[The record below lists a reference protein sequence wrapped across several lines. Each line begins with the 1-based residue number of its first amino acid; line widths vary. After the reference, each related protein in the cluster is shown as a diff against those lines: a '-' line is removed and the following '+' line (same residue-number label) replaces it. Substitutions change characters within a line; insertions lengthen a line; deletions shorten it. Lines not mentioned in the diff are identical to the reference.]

1 MNCVILRLNKT
12 AGAGGKLKYEWSELS
27 DNLKEISSPGTGS
40 APMAVIVDDGKD
52 YDKILKN
59 GKSVKDRGVKNP
71 HKQLSH
77 YVFGHAGM
85 IPCVKA
91 DFAVCRQLKNSIR
104 ALLENDRCSSGDVF
118 IIAVKKEIIEA
129 LNDEKNK
136 NYSNINAKNKAA
148 ENSKNTDKKEY
159 IKNGINENIKDN
171 KTRYSKDKNNNKYK
185 DKATAETGEP
195 GTETSGSSSFAQT
208 NKNTL
213 SKTILE
219 LLSKTAV
226 PKELRETFYGD
237 SAEFQIIRQ
246 LIMLASKCEEPVL
259 LLGETGTG
267 KEVVARA
274 IHEYYLT
281 GKEKDFKNPCAPK
294 LVTVNCG
301 AISKELFESE
311 LFGYKKGAFNGAY
324 RDKDGLWK
332 AADGGTLFL
341 DEIGDLHPDHQVKI
355 LRALQ
360 EGTFLP
366 VGATREESSHPRIIA
381 ATNRDLFSMVQTGQ
395 FREDLYYRL
404 RIFLIRTPSLNEN
417 PENLKII
424 AEKCWASITKDPKC
438 SINEDALA
446 ELQAHKW
453 PGNVRE
459 LKAFLSGVF
468 SLFRD
473 EVLRD
478 EHVHTLLQLQ
488 GPQPEVR
495 NRETGKDGEMGLFK
509 IECLRHL
516 RRADEV
522 VQACKATFCGI
533 ADGKKSDPAR
543 DANFRSFMQYRLN
556 ELENL
561 CLQPVLFHNEE
572 TFSLVYKL
580 KGKLIYFLDV
590 VELNKDRGYIHKS
603 KSEIGPLFKKVQ
615 AAIVKEVTSIVG

>member
-12 AGAGGKLKYEWSELS
+12 AGAGNKLKYEWSGLS
-27 DNLKEISSPGTGS
+27 DNLKELSSRGTGS

-59 GKSVKDRGVKNP
+59 GKSLKDRGIKNP
-71 HKQLSH
+71 HKQLSR
-77 YVFGHAGM
+77 YMFGHKDA
-85 IPCVKA
+85 IPCIRA
-91 DFAVCRQLKNSIR
+91 EFAVCRQLKNSVR
-104 ALLENDRCSSGDVF
+104 ALLENKECRNGDLF
-118 IIAVKKEIIEA
+118 IIAVGKEIIEA
-129 LNDEKNK
+129 LNDEKAETSSK
-136 NYSNINAKNKAA
+136 ADAKIKATGSA
-148 ENSKNTDKKEY
+148 EEADKKEKM
-159 IKNGINENIKDN
+159 KNDVNENIKGS
-171 KTRYSKDKNNNKYK
+171 KTSGAKDKNKNK
-185 DKATAETGEP
+185 DKGKTSAETGKTD
-195 GTETSGSSSFAQT
+195 TETSGSAAFARSNKSSM
-208 NKNTL
+208 

-226 PKELRETFYGD
+226 PKELCETFYGD

-267 KEVVARA
+267 KEVVSRS

-281 GKEKDFKNPCAPK
+281 DKGKDFKNPCAPK

-332 AADGGTLFL
+332 VADGGTLFL

-360 EGTFLP
+360 DGTFLP

-424 AEKCWASITKDPKC
+424 AEKCWESITKDPKC
-438 SINEDALA
+438 SIAKDVLA

-459 LKAFLSGVF
+459 LKALLSGVF

-473 EVLRD
+473 KVLRN
-478 EHVHTLLQLQ
+478 EHVRTLLQLQ
-488 GPQPEVR
+488 GPQPEVK
-495 NRETGKDGEMGLFK
+495 NRETGKDGEIGLFK

-522 VQACKATFCGI
+522 VQACKATFSNI
-533 ADGKKSDPAR
+533 ADDKNSDPAR

-556 ELENL
+556 ELETL
-561 CLQPVLFHNEE
+561 CQQTVLFHNEE

-590 VELNKDRGYIHKS
+590 VGLNKDRGYIHKS
-603 KSEIGPLFKKVQ
+603 KSEIGPLFKMVQ
-615 AAIVKEVTSIVG
+615 AAIVKEVAEIVG